1 MKSKIV
7 LSLFLFVACKITLA
21 QTTLPDAVRS
31 NIQARIDNGS
41 NTAIVV
47 GIIDVKGT
55 TYYSFGVK
63 SLKTKEAVNENT
75 VFEIGSISKT
85 FTGILLADRVIK
97 GEAKLDDPLQ
107 NYLPTGVTAPTR
119 NGESIKLVHL
129 SNHTSALPRLPGNLN
144 PANPA
149 NPYADY
155 SEKQLYDFLSSY
167 ALTRDI
173 GSKYEYSN
181 YAAGLL
187 GHALATKKGS
197 SFEQQ
202 VIDVIANP
210 LDLNDTRITLTPA
223 MKKNL
228 AAGYTSGI
236 EVANWGFNALAGAGA
251 IRSTVADMAKF
262 VSANMGI
269 IKSKLYPA
277 LQLSHK
283 NTITDGSAPKVG
295 LGWHIEGAGESEIV
309 WHNGGTGG
317 YRSFI
322 GFTKNGKIGVVVLTN
337 STEFVDDI
345 GMHLLNP
352 ASPLTAIKPNVP
364 EFAVDVNTLESYV
377 GDYQLAPG
385 FILTVSRS
393 DNRLQVKAT
402 GQQELP
408 VFAKSKNEFYYKVV
422 EAQLTFTKNEDG
434 KVESVTLH
442 QGGRN
447 MVGKKVEK

>member
-149 NPYADY
+149 NP
-155 SEKQLYDFLSSY
+155 
-167 ALTRDI
+167 
-173 GSKYEYSN
+173 
-181 YAAGLL
+181 AG
-187 GHALATKKGS
+187 
-197 SFEQQ
+197 
-202 VIDVIANP
+202 
-210 LDLNDTRITLTPA
+210 PA
-223 MKKNL
+223 RFV
-228 AAGYTSGI
+228 T
-236 EVANWGFNALAGAGA
+236 LAGHPAT
-251 IRSTVADMAKF
+251 RS
-262 VSANMGI
+262 
-269 IKSKLYPA
+269 
-277 LQLSHK
+277 
-283 NTITDGSAPKVG
+283 
-295 LGWHIEGAGESEIV
+295 
-309 WHNGGTGG
+309 
-317 YRSFI
+317 
-322 GFTKNGKIGVVVLTN
+322 
-337 STEFVDDI
+337 
-345 GMHLLNP
+345 
-352 ASPLTAIKPNVP
+352 
-364 EFAVDVNTLESYV
+364 
-377 GDYQLAPG
+377 
-385 FILTVSRS
+385 
-393 DNRLQVKAT
+393 
-402 GQQELP
+402 
-408 VFAKSKNEFYYKVV
+408 
-422 EAQLTFTKNEDG
+422 
-434 KVESVTLH
+434 
-442 QGGRN
+442 
-447 MVGKKVEK
+447 